1 MTSTAE
7 NFSRLYSDVSQSIA
21 HAMADIAEL
30 KVDHKDGQQQLS
42 NMMLRLRGIQ
52 EGFDQELEFLEEH
65 AEWDRFT
72 MAFFGETN
80 AGKSTIIESL
90 RILFKE
96 ESRRKLLEEND
107 QNLASFE
114 CALLEHI
121 ERVRAG
127 LNKVYAEHAAGI
139 ASIREST
146 RQLSAI
152 VQDEAE
158 ARLKIARED
167 MSARVRRMLALA
179 AAAGLA
185 AGAGAYAIFSMLI
198 GG

>member
-21 HAMADIAEL
+21 NAMADIAEL

-72 MAFFGETN
+72 MAFSGETN

-96 ESRRKLLEEND
+96 ESRLLPLTEN
-107 QNLASFE
+107 
-114 CALLEHI
+114 
-121 ERVRAG
+121 
-127 LNKVYAEHAAGI
+127 
-139 ASIREST
+139 
-146 RQLSAI
+146 
-152 VQDEAE
+152 
-158 ARLKIARED
+158 
-167 MSARVRRMLALA
+167 
-179 AAAGLA
+179 
-185 AGAGAYAIFSMLI
+185 
-198 GG
+198 

>member
-114 CALLEHI
+114 CALHEHI

-127 LNKVYAEHAAGI
+127 LNKVYAEHAAEI

-146 RQLSAI
+146 RQLSSI
-152 VQDEAE
+152 VQGEAE

-167 MSARVRRMLALA
+167 MSARVRRKLALA
-179 AAAGLA
+179 AVAGLA
-185 AGAGAYAIFSMLI
+185 AGAGAYATFSMLI